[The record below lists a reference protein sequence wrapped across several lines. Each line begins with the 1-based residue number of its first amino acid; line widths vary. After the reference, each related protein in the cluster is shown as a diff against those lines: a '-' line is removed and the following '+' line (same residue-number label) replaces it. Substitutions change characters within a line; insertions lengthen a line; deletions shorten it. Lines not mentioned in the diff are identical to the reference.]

1 MSNFSS
7 LVITNAGKELVA
19 KLQANK
25 ERVTFTSVKTSNQK
39 FEVDKLT
46 AVDNF
51 VGIQSRG
58 IETLEYTDPNRV
70 KIITNFNNVDV
81 VAGYNVNSIG
91 IFAKL
96 DKTTE
101 ILYAVATVK
110 EGVGDWM
117 SANGS
122 QNQVSMRFSALLTV
136 SDLEVESVAIIEAG
150 YVLEADFLIHVQET
164 AKENVHGAIY
174 RADGDTIMARN
185 TEGMAQARY
194 IENRATD
201 NTVINKAKLTKD
213 VNDLEKKITEAYT
226 QKDSELET
234 AYLNKIGQL
243 QLNLNKLQST
253 AVIRGNALTIYNP
266 DVEYDLGDTVV
277 VIEYDGMGGGLN
289 LIAWSELKGNNYNME
304 LLYPLWKDV
313 PAFFVVKSNKGEYT
327 WTVQDTLNQLKPYFT
342 DHLTEAEE
350 FLSVYDV
357 LTLLLKKAEVLQ
369 ALDITGEFGKVE
381 CILKNV
387 SQYKWGGELD

>member
-51 VGIQSRG
+51 VGTQSRG
-58 IETLEYTDPNRV
+58 IENLEYTDPNRV
-70 KIITNFNNVDV
+70 KVITNFNNIDV

-150 YVLEADFLIHVQET
+150 YVLEADFIAHTSAT
-164 AKENVHGAIY
+164 AIDEVHGA
-174 RADGDTIMARN
+174 DTKSSANSIMARD
-185 TEGMAQARY
+185 EHGMTKVKYNEQQSTS
-194 IENRATD
+194 ES
-201 NTVINKAKLTKD
+201 VINRNKLTNEIEGIKSD
-213 VNDLEKKITEAYT
+213 YGKKLTDLSTEVGQQIANMRLTAITQERGISKWDPYVT
-226 QKDSELET
+226 
-234 AYLNKIGQL
+234 YNIGDI
-243 QLNLNKLQST
+243 
-253 AVIRGNALTIYNP
+253 VI
-266 DVEYDLGDTVV
+266 VES
-277 VIEYDGMGGGLN
+277 YDGLGGGLN
-289 LIAWSELKGNNYNME
+289 LIGWEELREVNFQINEIADIKKWGGDWASLPMY
-304 LLYPLWKDV
+304 
-313 PAFFVVKSNKGEYT
+313 FIVKTNKGEYN
-327 WTVQDTLNQLKPYFT
+327 WTVQDTIDNLKAFDETYTKQLDT
-342 DHLTEAEE
+342 M
-350 FLSVYDV
+350 SVYEAITWLLAMQNV
-357 LTLLLKKAEVLQ
+357 LT
-369 ALDITGEFGKVE
+369 ALDITGEFGKIEFKMEKDYRSIYRQGVN
-381 CILKNV
+381 IV
-387 SQYKWGGELD
+387 